1 VIKNKGKTM
10 KTSFQIGKII
20 GIPIKIDISLLLILA
35 LFTYVFATDKIAIY
49 GFVLGFGGLPV
60 SLPGQLVL
68 GAILSVLFFIC
79 VLLHELGHSYVTQ
92 RYGYKI
98 NGITLFIFGGV
109 SQIEEMP
116 REPRMELTI
125 AVVGPL
131 VSLLLG
137 GIFYGMYLLFA
148 YLGDALVPQ
157 IGFVISGTLAFYN
170 VILGFFNLIPAFPID
185 GGRVLRAALA
195 RTTDYGRATRI
206 AASVGKV
213 FAIAMAVFGF
223 FYNFWLI
230 LIAVFVYVGASQE
243 AQATEISIALEDL
256 KVKDI
261 MTPHVEFVSPEL
273 TLHQF
278 TDFIHTHKHTSYPVL
293 EHDKLVG
300 IITVMDLHNIQK
312 TDQDATYIRDVMHK
326 DVLTISPDEAANTA
340 FKTMIRHTNERM
352 IVKEGD
358 KVLGILSWSDLLHA
372 IQLKQTEKK
381 YLKE

>member
-1 VIKNKGKTM
+1 M

-35 LFTYVFATDKIAIY
+35 LFTWVFATSDYAVL
-49 GFVLGFGGLPV
+49 GFVLGFGGL
-60 SLPGQLVL
+60 SLTLPWQLVL
-68 GAILSVLFFIC
+68 GVILSVLFFVC
-79 VLLHELGHSYVTQ
+79 VLLHELGHSYMTQ

-137 GIFYGMYLLFA
+137 GIFYVLYLLFA
-148 YLGDALVPQ
+148 SLGNSLIPQ

-170 VILGFFNLIPAFPID
+170 VILGLFNLVPAFPID
-185 GGRVLRAALA
+185 GGRVLRAAIA

-206 AASVGKV
+206 AANVGKV

-230 LIAVFVYVGASQE
+230 LIAVFVYVGAGQE
-243 AQATEISIALEDL
+243 AQATEIQIALEDL
-256 KVKDI
+256 KVRDI
-261 MTPHVEFVSPEL
+261 MTPHVEFVSPDL

-293 EHDKLVG
+293 EHDTLVG
-300 IITVMDLHNIQK
+300 IITVMDLHNVQK
-312 TDQDATYIRDVMHK
+312 NNQDTTFIRDVMHK
-326 DVLTISPDEAANTA
+326 DVLTISPDEAANIA
-340 FKTMIRHTNERM
+340 FKKMIRHTNERM
-352 IVKEGD
+352 IVIEHG

-372 IQLKQTEKK
+372 VQMKQTRKN
-381 YLKE
+381 L

>member
-1 VIKNKGKTM
+1 M

-49 GFVLGFGGLPV
+49 GFVLGFGGLPI

-68 GAILSVLFFIC
+68 GAILSVLFFFC

-137 GIFYGMYLLFA
+137 GIFYVLYLLF
-148 YLGDALVPQ
+148 GSFGGSVVSQ
-157 IGFVISGTLAFYN
+157 MGFVISGTLAFYN
-170 VILGFFNLIPAFPID
+170 VILGIFNLIPAFPID

-206 AASVGKV
+206 AANVGKV

-261 MTPHVEFVSPEL
+261 MTPHVEFVSPDL
-273 TLHQF
+273 SLHQF

-293 EHDKLVG
+293 EHDTLVG
-300 IITVMDLHNIQK
+300 IITVMDLHNIHK
-312 TDQDATYIRDVMHK
+312 TNQDTTYIRDVMHM
-326 DVLTISPDEAANTA
+326 DVMTISPDDAANTA
-340 FKTMIRHTNERM
+340 FKAMIRHTNERM
-352 IVKEGD
+352 IVKEND

-381 YLKE
+381 YIKE

>member
-1 VIKNKGKTM
+1 M

-20 GIPIKIDISLLLILA
+20 GIPIRIDISLLLILA
-35 LFTYVFATDKIAIY
+35 LFTWVFGTSDYSIY
-49 GFVLGFGGLPV
+49 GFVLGFKDVPI
-60 SLPGQLVL
+60 SLVGQLIL
-68 GAILSVLFFIC
+68 GAVLSVLFFIC

-116 REPRMELTI
+116 REPRMELKI

-137 GIFYGMYLLFA
+137 SIFYVLYLLFA
-148 YLGDALVPQ
+148 SLGGSLIPQ

-170 VILGFFNLIPAFPID
+170 VTLGLFNLIPAFPID

-195 RTTDYGRATRI
+195 RTIDYGRATRI
-206 AASVGKV
+206 AANVGKV
-213 FAIAMAVFGF
+213 LAIGMAVFGF
-223 FYNFWLI
+223 LYYFNIWLI
-230 LIAVFVYVGASQE
+230 LIAVFVYIGASQE

-256 KVKDI
+256 MVKDI
-261 MTPHVEFVSPEL
+261 MTPHVEFVSPDL

-300 IITVMDLHNIQK
+300 IITVMDLHNVHK

-326 DVLTISPDEAANTA
+326 EVLTISPDEAANTA
-340 FKTMIRHTNERM
+340 FKTMIRHTNERV
-352 IVKEGD
+352 IVKEND

-381 YLKE
+381 YVTE

>member
-1 VIKNKGKTM
+1 M

-20 GIPIKIDISLLLILA
+20 GIPIKIDVSLLLILA
-35 LFTYVFATDKIAIY
+35 LFTWVFATSDYSIY
-49 GFVLGFGGLPV
+49 GFVLGFKDVPV
-60 SLPGQLVL
+60 SLTEQLIL

-98 NGITLFIFGGV
+98 SGITLFIFGGV

-116 REPRMELTI
+116 KQPRMELTI

-137 GIFYGMYLLFA
+137 GFFYVLF
-148 YLGDALVPQ
+148 LFFSFFSGSMVSQ
-157 IGFVISGTLAFYN
+157 IGIVTSGTLAFYN
-170 VILGFFNLIPAFPID
+170 VTLGLFNLIPAFPID
-185 GGRVLRAALA
+185 GGRVLRAAIA

-206 AASVGKV
+206 AANVGKV
-213 FAIAMAVFGF
+213 FAIGMAVFGF
-223 FYNFWLI
+223 LYYLNIWLI
-230 LIAVFVYVGASQE
+230 LIAVFVYIGASQE

-261 MTPHVEFVSPEL
+261 MTPHVEFVSPDR

-278 TDFIHTHKHTSYPVL
+278 IDFIHTHRHTSYPVL
-293 EHDKLVG
+293 EHDNLIG
-300 IITVMDLHNIQK
+300 IITVMDLHNIHK
-312 TDQDATYIRDVMHK
+312 TNQDTTYIRDVMHK
-326 DVLTISPDEAANTA
+326 DVLVISPEEAANVA
-340 FKTMIRHTNERM
+340 FKAMIRHTNERM
-352 IVKEGD
+352 IVKEND

-381 YLKE
+381 YMKE

>member
-1 VIKNKGKTM
+1 M

-20 GIPIKIDISLLLILA
+20 GIPIRIDISLLLILA
-35 LFTYVFATDKIAIY
+35 LFTWVFGTSDYSIY
-49 GFVLGFGGLPV
+49 GFVLGFKDVPI
-60 SLPGQLVL
+60 SLVGQLIL
-68 GAILSVLFFIC
+68 GAVLSVLFFIC

-116 REPRMELTI
+116 REPRMELKI

-137 GIFYGMYLLFA
+137 SIFYVLYLLFA
-148 YLGDALVPQ
+148 SLGGSLIPQ

-170 VILGFFNLIPAFPID
+170 VTLGLFNLIPAFPID

-195 RTTDYGRATRI
+195 RTIDYGRATRI
-206 AASVGKV
+206 AANVGKV
-213 FAIAMAVFGF
+213 LAIGMAVFGF
-223 FYNFWLI
+223 LYYFNIWLI
-230 LIAVFVYVGASQE
+230 LIAVFVYIGASQE

-261 MTPHVEFVSPEL
+261 MTPHVEFVSPDL

-300 IITVMDLHNIQK
+300 IITVMDLHNVHK

-326 DVLTISPDEAANTA
+326 EVLTISPDEAANTA
-340 FKTMIRHTNERM
+340 FKTMIRHTNERV
-352 IVKEGD
+352 IVKEND

-381 YLKE
+381 YVTE

>member
-1 VIKNKGKTM
+1 M

-20 GIPIKIDISLLLILA
+20 GIPIKIDISFLLILA
-35 LFTYVFATDKIAIY
+35 LFTWAFATENITIY
-49 GFVLGFGGLPV
+49 GFVLGFYGLPV
-60 SLPGQLVL
+60 SLSVQIIL
-68 GAILSVLFFIC
+68 GAFLSVLFFLC

-98 NGITLFIFGGV
+98 NSITLFIFGGV

-116 REPRMELTI
+116 RKPQMELTI

-137 GIFYGMYLLFA
+137 GFFYMLYLFFSS
-148 YLGDALVPQ
+148 LGGSLVPQ
-157 IGFVISGTLAFYN
+157 IGFVTSGTLAFYN
-170 VILGFFNLIPAFPID
+170 LILGLFNLIPAFPID
-185 GGRVLRAALA
+185 GGRVLRAAIA

-206 AASVGKV
+206 AANVGKV

-256 KVKDI
+256 KVRDI
-261 MTPHVEFVSPEL
+261 MTPHVEFVSPDL

-278 TDFIHTHKHTSYPVL
+278 IDFIHTHKHTSYPVL
-293 EHDKLVG
+293 ENQKLVG
-300 IITVMDLHNIQK
+300 IITVMDLHTIPKNN
-312 TDQDATYIRDVMHK
+312 QDTTYIRDVMHK
-326 DVLTISPDEAANTA
+326 DVLTISPDEAANNA

-352 IVKEGD
+352 IVKENET
-358 KVLGILSWSDLLHA
+358 VLGILSWSDLLHA
-372 IQLKQTEKK
+372 IQMKETERK
-381 YLKE
+381 YVKE

>member
-1 VIKNKGKTM
+1 M

-35 LFTYVFATDKIAIY
+35 LFTWVFATDNIAIY
-49 GFVLGFGGLPV
+49 GFVLGFGSLPV
-60 SLPGQLVL
+60 SLLAQLIL
-68 GAILSVLFFIC
+68 GAVLSVLFFIC

-137 GIFYGMYLLFA
+137 GIFYILYLIFA
-148 YLGDALVPQ
+148 SLGGSLVPQ

-170 VILGFFNLIPAFPID
+170 VTLGLFNLIPAFPID

-206 AASVGKV
+206 AANVGKV
-213 FAIAMAVFGF
+213 FAIGMAVFGF
-223 FYNFWLI
+223 LYYFNIWLI
-230 LIAVFVYVGASQE
+230 LIAVFVYIGASQE

-261 MTPHVEFVSPEL
+261 MTPHVEFVSPDL

-278 TDFIHTHKHTSYPVL
+278 IDFIHTHKHTSYPVL

-300 IITVMDLHNIQK
+300 IITVMDLHNIHK
-312 TDQDATYIRDVMHK
+312 TNQDTAYIRDVMHK

-340 FKTMIRHTNERM
+340 FKAMIRHTNERM
-352 IVKEGD
+352 IVKEND

-381 YLKE
+381 YMKE